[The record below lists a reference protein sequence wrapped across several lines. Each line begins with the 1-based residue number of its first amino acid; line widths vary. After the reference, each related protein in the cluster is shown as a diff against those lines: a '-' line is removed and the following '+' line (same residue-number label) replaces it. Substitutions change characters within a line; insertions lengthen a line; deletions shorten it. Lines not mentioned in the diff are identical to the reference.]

1 MPFGCG
7 RHAWPMLVIYQC
19 TKKGFAR
26 ASTYSFVIGS
36 SNAPT
41 QALSSRTCL
50 TSAACLGER
59 QWHEDWVYDGQR
71 KITSRHGVD
80 SRPLWEWQKDAW
92 HAAVGV
98 RGFPLRGLARAEL
111 SATAKRYSRACVH
124 HNARLST
131 SWRGVIS
138 HSPRAIPCFD
148 GSVVIRRVAPFSAVK
163 AMRLAG
169 HFDIDIELRR
179 GTLGAGYNH
188 VFGDFRGPPQ

>member
-1 MPFGCG
+1 
-7 RHAWPMLVIYQC
+7 MLVIYQC

-111 SATAKRYSRACVH
+111 LATAKGHVPTAIITVGY
-124 HNARLST
+124 RLHGVT
-131 SWRGVIS
+131 SF
-138 HSPRAIPCFD
+138 P
-148 GSVVIRRVAPFSAVK
+148 IRRAESHALTVAWS
-163 AMRLAG
+163 
-169 HFDIDIELRR
+169 
-179 GTLGAGYNH
+179 
-188 VFGDFRGPPQ
+188 FGVWHRFLP